1 MDNKNSKYNLA
12 WLISDFILYY
22 LYLFC
27 SLHLFYCLYLFY
39 CLHLFHCL
47 HIYLI
52 VCINFIVYILLFAF
66 ILLFIFILLFAII
79 FTHLSRVSPS
89 MLSVPAQWVSWARM
103 FVPRSFLYWWA
114 RTSALSHSCVF
125 LAPSI
130 AHRCKPPDSCAPG
143 LLVHWL
149 WTARR

>member
-47 HIYLI
+47 DIYLI

-66 ILLFIFILLFAII
+66 ILLFAII

-89 MLSVPAQWVSWARM
+89 MLSAPVQWVSWARM

-130 AHRCKPPDSCAPG
+130 AHRCKPPDNCAPG
-143 LLVHWL
+143 LRVHWL